1 MGLRSVAD
9 TSNIIQG
16 NYTPSTMPDPTVN
29 ARKLAYDVT
38 YNCFMMSDGTQ
49 WRKPSYDVWTD
60 YSGVTNASG
69 DYTVTYATP
78 KSVVPFVA
86 PVLSPNLDSSLLF
99 RLASST
105 VNGFTVKCEQRASLT
120 VLGINLLSFA
130 VTNVNNQP
138 IKVVVKDL
146 S

>member
-9 TSNIIQG
+9 LSNIIQG
-16 NYTPSTMPDPTVN
+16 NFTPSTMPDPATN
-29 ARKLAYDVT
+29 ARKLAYDTT
-38 YNCFMMSDGTQ
+38 YSCFMLSDGTQ

-60 YSGVTNASG
+60 YSGSTNASG

-78 KSVVPFVA
+78 KTVIPFVA
-86 PVLSPNLDSSLLF
+86 PVLSPNLDPNLLF
-99 RLASST
+99 RLSSST
-105 VNGFTVKCEQRASLT
+105 VNGFTVKCEQRAMLT

-130 VTNVNNQP
+130 VTNVNAQP